1 MTEEYRTRE
10 YDDYTIPPYD
20 PSLTSEE
27 RAAIDA
33 EADRKIQE
41 ALEMIKGLQ

>member
-1 MTEEYRTRE
+1 MTEEFRNCE
-10 YDDYTIPPYD
+10 YDNYTIPSYD

-27 RAAIDA
+27 RAAFKA

-41 ALEMIKGLQ
+41 ALEEIKKLK